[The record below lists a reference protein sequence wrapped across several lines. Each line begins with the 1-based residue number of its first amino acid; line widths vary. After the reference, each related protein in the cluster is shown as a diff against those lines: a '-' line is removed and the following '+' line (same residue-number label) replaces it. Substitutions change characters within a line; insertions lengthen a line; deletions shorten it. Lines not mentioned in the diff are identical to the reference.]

1 MKLEEDK
8 LNRAQILNKLFKIFN
23 NFSDLN
29 DKGLTLI
36 LNGKYGSG
44 KSTVFDFLEERC
56 SSATLKDSYN
66 VLRYDAWKN
75 NIFDNPIIPILYK
88 ISELQTTENNLI
100 EYAQNI
106 IKNIPGF
113 VVQQFL
119 QRNAGI
125 NIECFKKQR
134 DIFEEIK
141 TYNNSIQ
148 DFRNLLKTEC
158 KTKKIIFLVDELDRC
173 LPEYQI
179 KVLESLYHFLDIPNL
194 IVLIAI
200 DRTLLD
206 DSVKKVFGNELDTYA
221 YLAKFVDYQIELP
234 MEETYYYINQ
244 LHKANYDKK
253 DGVIKT
259 ISGMLKCIDLPIRE
273 CQKIIDELNLICSS
287 ENYSMFWCP
296 IIITFLLICKY
307 NNNSLFKKHI
317 KQRKSRYHVR
327 NIVFKDSKYMRFVK
341 DISGARIET
350 VLNYLKEDNI
360 GKFALVNLIS
370 LFDSLKLLNKNEIVD
385 YISKNEEVS
394 LIEHI
399 QNISSEDIVYTQ
411 IQNEI
416 IEKIKVLN

>member
-56 SSATLKDSYN
+56 SSTILKDSYN

-100 EYAQNI
+100 EYAKNI
-106 IKNIPGF
+106 IKNIPEF

-119 QRNAGI
+119 LRKNGI
-125 NIECFKKQR
+125 NIGCFKKQR

-244 LHKANYDKK
+244 LHKADYDNK

-273 CQKIIDELNLICSS
+273 CQKIVDELNLICSS
-287 ENYSMFWCP
+287 ESYSMFWCP

-307 NNNSLFKKHI
+307 NNNLLFKKHI
-317 KQRKSRYHVR
+317 EQRKSSYHVR

-341 DISGARIET
+341 DISGARIEI
-350 VLNYLKEDNI
+350 VLNYLKEDNV

-370 LFDSLKLLNKNEIVD
+370 LFDSLKSINRNEIVD
-385 YISKNEEVS
+385 YISKNDEVS